1 MAATIRI
8 ALAAALLSALPAYVL
23 AVIAWPEIVNAG
35 YLMAHGWRLYD
46 SVFMEKT
53 PGQLVLVAALGR
65 AMSFDTAMIR
75 TAIALPLA
83 ACGALVALGLR
94 RRRGWKASDVAALAV
109 GLLLLMVMTVLCEG
123 PALWQEPLAAPF
135 VAAAV
140 LGLETFERRGDDR
153 SLILSGLALG
163 SAVLVKQTAAW
174 ALVGALA
181 WLVLASR
188 RCSRRSAVALTL
200 AGAVPYLAFAAC
212 WGLVFGTTAHIRW
225 TLTIPLFSSYAREA
239 GSLPSWDELLQ
250 PLILFLSVAAL
261 SVVRGLLPAARLAS
275 PLPLI
280 AGTLAMMALPRWGIA
295 HFGAVPVLAA
305 LAAGRSIQVLRPVL
319 GRTGR
324 RRRRP
329 RLLLLMGTG
338 GGLLAVQ
345 AIILLADTGPVALD
359 HVGGPALW
367 WDDKATQNEVRV
379 VRERIEPGGR
389 FFNFLAARE
398 SIYALTGTF
407 PSASPHLS
415 VGISWVLNKD
425 GLDQRLVEGLS
436 RAQGSLVLFREPGP
450 AQEKVRSSALYR
462 FLTEHSENVGR
473 AGSIGSW
480 RRIGPGGAVSPS
492 NRESPADP

>member
-1 MAATIRI
+1 MAAAIRI
-8 ALAAALLSALPAYVL
+8 ALAAALLSALPAYFL

-53 PGQLVLVAALGR
+53 PGQLVLVAALGKV
-65 AMSFDTAMIR
+65 MSFDAAMIR

-83 ACGALVALGLR
+83 ACGALVALGLG
-94 RRRGWKASDVAALAV
+94 RRRGWKGRDVAALAV
-109 GLLLLMVMTVLCEG
+109 ALLLLMVMTVLCEG
-123 PALWQEPLAAPF
+123 PALWQEPLAAPLI
-135 VAAAV
+135 AAAV
-140 LGLETFERRGDDR
+140 LGLEAFERRGDDR
-153 SLILSGLALG
+153 LLILSGLALG

-188 RCSRRSAVALTL
+188 RHSRRSAVALTL
-200 AGAVPYLAFAAC
+200 AGALPYLAFAAG
-212 WGLVFGTTAHIRW
+212 WGLAFGTTAHIRW
-225 TLTIPLFSSYAREA
+225 TLTIPLFSSYALEA

-261 SVVRGLLPAARLAS
+261 SFARRLLPAALLAS
-275 PLPLI
+275 PLPWI
-280 AGTLAMMALPRWGIA
+280 AGALAMMALPRWGIA

-305 LAAGRSIQVLRPVL
+305 LAAGRSIQLLRPVL
-319 GRTGR
+319 RRIGR
-324 RRRRP
+324 RRWSPRP
-329 RLLLLMGTG
+329 LLLLGTA

-345 AIILLADTGPVALD
+345 AIILLADAGPVALD

-367 WDDKATQNEVRV
+367 WDDEATRNEVRV
-379 VRERIEPGGR
+379 VRERIRPGER

-425 GLDQRLVEGLS
+425 GLDRRLVEGLS
-436 RAQGSLVLFREPGP
+436 RARGSLVLFREPD
-450 AQEKVRSSALYR
+450 AAHEKIRGSALYR
-462 FLTEHSENVGR
+462 FLAEHSEDAGR

-480 RRIGPGGAVSPS
+480 RRIGSGEALSPS
-492 NRESPADP
+492 QGPPPG